1 MRKDKQKSLKLRTK
15 PCMFLGI
22 PDGLR
27 GWKLWNLLV
36 QGGRSGVIIS
46 CKVVWNKEEFPGT
59 SKTALDSNPA
69 RFGCPANAELVP
81 EAPEHKEIEDN
92 SDSPADKIR
101 LSEQSRQ
108 LAEVG

>member
-1 MRKDKQKSLKLRTK
+1 MRKDKQKSLKLHTK

-46 CKVVWNKEEFPGT
+46 CKVVWNM
-59 SKTALDSNPA
+59 DSNPA